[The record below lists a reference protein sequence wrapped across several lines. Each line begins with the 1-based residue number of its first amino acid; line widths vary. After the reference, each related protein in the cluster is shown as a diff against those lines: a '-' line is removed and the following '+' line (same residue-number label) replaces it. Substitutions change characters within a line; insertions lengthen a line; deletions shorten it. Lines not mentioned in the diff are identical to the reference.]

1 MIHARGIGTAAVLS
15 SAAAAIRTAAGRNR
29 RQVKSCAGFFLLI
42 VFFALAGQAAK
53 AQLRP
58 GVVIISVEKYSNAEN
73 AGLKP
78 GDVLLSWSCQDTQGE
93 FVTTFD
99 LSRVESEYL
108 PREPVRLIGLRGQ
121 ESRTWV
127 LDPTEYGSGIQ
138 ARQNMASSAVPEH
151 AQDSAAELYQKALNA
166 FEAQPPRMARSEE
179 FRSDIRDK
187 YAAYYQDYIDLFV
200 SHGDAEHAFQALER
214 LRARTL
220 LETLAAAGVDISR
233 GVDPELISRKHALQK
248 SLSVKANRRL
258 HLLGNAKKKDLLAA
272 LNRQIDQLL
281 AQSRDVE
288 KQIHE
293 SSPSYAALTEPRPLT
308 ARQVQQELLDS
319 DTLLLEYFLGKEHS
333 FVFAMTPESLHV
345 YQLPP
350 RAQIENSCRQLY
362 ELLRT
367 SKGEPRIKSADNSSI
382 EPRNRDV
389 WKEAAAFS
397 QIVLGPVAV
406 ELPGKRLLIVSDGAL
421 QYIPFAALPAPPSLS
436 EGSGNPTSLPLIVEH
451 EMVKLPSASVLAVLR
466 QEQAARTLAAKTV
479 AILADPVFDK
489 NDDRVRAKMN
499 ARRSSQPSRDASL
512 SVMQPS
518 GGDGSQIVS
527 GVSGPA
533 WRLQLARS
541 QQDVESQNAESK
553 TDRELH
559 FSRVV
564 YTRREAMA
572 ILSVTPAGEGTAALD
587 FDASRTTALGPRL
600 AQFRFVHFATHGMLD
615 SERPELSGLVL
626 SLVDEHGNQQNGF
639 LNLQDIYNLN
649 LPADMVVLSACE
661 TGLGKEIKGEG
672 LIGLTR
678 GFMYAGASRVVSS
691 LWKVNDEATAELM
704 QRFYRAIEQEGM
716 RPAAALQKAQIEMW
730 KQKPWSHPYFWAAF
744 ELQGEWK

>member
-1 MIHARGIGTAAVLS
+1 MIHGRGIGTAAVLS
-15 SAAAAIRTAAGRNR
+15 STVVIRTAVGRSR
-29 RQVKSCAGFFLLI
+29 RQVKSCAIVFLLVVI
-42 VFFALAGQAAK
+42 FALAGQEAR

-58 GVVIISVEKYSNAEN
+58 GIVVISVEEYSNAEI
-73 AGLKP
+73 AGVKP
-78 GDVLLSWSCQDTQGE
+78 GDILLSWSCQDTQGE

-99 LSRVESEYL
+99 LSRVQNEYL
-108 PREPVRLIGLRGQ
+108 PREPVKLTGLRGQ

-127 LDPTEYGSGIQ
+127 LDPAVHGSGIQ
-138 ARQNMASSAVPEH
+138 ARQNVTSSAAPKH
-151 AQDSAAELYQKALNA
+151 AQDRAAAIYQKALNA

-179 FRSDIRDK
+179 FRSGILDK

-200 SHGDAEHAFQALER
+200 GHGDAEHAFQALER

-233 GVDPELISRKHALQK
+233 GVAPELVSRKRALQK
-248 SLSVKANRRL
+248 SLSIKANRRL
-258 HLLGNAKKKDLLAA
+258 HLLGDAQKQDLLAA

-288 KQIHE
+288 KQIRE
-293 SSPSYAALTEPRPLT
+293 SSPSYAALTEPEPLT
-308 ARQVQQELLDS
+308 ARQVQEDLLDS

-350 RAQIENSCRQLY
+350 RAQIESSCRQLY
-362 ELLRT
+362 ELLRAST
-367 SKGEPRIKSADNSSI
+367 AEPRIESADHSTI
-382 EPRNRDV
+382 ETRNRDV
-389 WKEAAAFS
+389 WNAAASLS
-397 QIVLGPVAV
+397 QMVLGPAAL
-406 ELPGKRLLIVSDGAL
+406 ELQGKRLLIVSDGAL
-421 QYIPFAALPAPPSLS
+421 QYIPFAALPAPGPLP
-436 EGSGNPTSLPLIVEH
+436 EGSENPTSLPLVVEH

-466 QEQAARTLAAKTV
+466 QEQAGRTPAARTV

-489 NDDRVRAKMN
+489 NDDRVRAKIN
-499 ARRSSQPSRDASL
+499 VRRSSQPSRTASL
-512 SVMQPS
+512 SVTEPS
-518 GGDGSQIVS
+518 GGNRPEIVA
-527 GVSGPA
+527 GVGGHA
-533 WRLQLARS
+533 WHLQLAHS
-541 QQDVESQNAESK
+541 QQDVESWDTESK
-553 TDRELH
+553 TTRELY

-572 ILSVTPAGEGTAALD
+572 ILAVTPAGEGTAALD
-587 FDASRTTALGPRL
+587 FDASRATALDPRL

-626 SLVDEHGNQQNGF
+626 SLVDERGNQQNGF
-639 LNLQDIYNLN
+639 LNLQDIYNLK

-678 GFMYAGASRVVSS
+678 GFMFAGAGRVVSS
-691 LWKVNDEATAELM
+691 LWKVNDQATAELM
-704 QRFYRAIEQEGM
+704 QRFYRAIEQEGL
-716 RPAAALQKAQIEMW
+716 RPAAALRKAQIEMW
-730 KQKPWSHPYFWAAF
+730 KQNAWSHPYFWAAF